1 MYLQSVNCSAYS
13 LTYFQVQFV
22 KVQYTLNARILLIV
36 H

>member
-1 MYLQSVNCSAYS
+1 MYLQWVYCSAYP

-22 KVQYTLNARILLIV
+22 KVQYILNARMLLIV